1 MALMDKTIAKR
12 IGLRIRQARQ
22 RLEMTQEK
30 LAEQLGVNRLTV
42 VGYESGYRT
51 PHATDLPRLA
61 AVLNVSIEYFFK
73 EGDADSESIP

>member
-1 MALMDKTIAKR
+1 MDKTIAKR
-12 IGLRIRQARQ
+12 IGLRIREARQ

-30 LAEQLGVNRLTV
+30 LAVQLDVNRLTI

-61 AVLNVSIEYFFK
+61 ATLHVSIEYLFK
-73 EGDADSESIP
+73 EDDVNPNTAA

>member
-1 MALMDKTIAKR
+1 MDKSIAKR

-22 RLEMTQEK
+22 HLKMTQEK
-30 LAEQLGVNRLTV
+30 LAEQLEVNRLTI

-61 AVLNVSIEYFFK
+61 AVLHVPIEYFFK
-73 EGDADSESIP
+73 EEDVDPESTS

>member
-1 MALMDKTIAKR
+1 MDKTIAKR

-30 LAEQLGVNRLTV
+30 LAEQLDVNRLTI

-61 AVLNVSIEYFFK
+61 AVLRVSIDYFFK
-73 EGDADSESIP
+73 EENTDPETKP